1 MLLVKDHKNSVQEVR
16 GFVWNQLENTQR
28 KQVPTGEKGWLLDY
42 QIITEVCHN
51 CYTCYNFVLLI
62 EWNHSAALLTFC
74 CDDLL
79 TNTSLGIPSCEPLT
93 LSSSPFI
100 RLTAELSLFEVTGL
114 ASNRPAPTLLSSRK
128 AATGAGTPLLC
139 ILFETNPLDESA
151 NQRLHVESQ
160 PLEII
165 YDAVSDVCR
174 CACFESTKCTTGRL
188 FKCLRVSV

>member
-1 MLLVKDHKNSVQEVR
+1 MSFSR
-16 GFVWNQLENTQR
+16 
-28 KQVPTGEKGWLLDY
+28 
-42 QIITEVCHN
+42 
-51 CYTCYNFVLLI
+51 
-62 EWNHSAALLTFC
+62 
-74 CDDLL
+74 
-79 TNTSLGIPSCEPLT
+79 
-93 LSSSPFI
+93 FI

-165 YDAVSDVCR
+165 YDAVSDICRWHVRRARNARWGSFLKCFAGVCVDHSEQHVGILH
-174 CACFESTKCTTGRL
+174 AS
-188 FKCLRVSV
+188 